1 MGIVTPLQLI
11 AANGL
16 LNNQGLKPLPA
27 ALVSAINQ
35 YNATSLMQNF
45 FVAVDFYKSRSFF
58 TESTFDQLM
67 SIGSTV
73 CPALGNSIPVPPV
86 GSYPNLIAEYLTI
99 NTVTDDSTIDPS
111 GFTNLIEQTGS
122 AYLGDGD
129 IGRFAQGFLGVQGY
143 INIVNSFINSVEN
156 SQTYLGPTFTD
167 MANLTTNNISLV
179 TTDMP
184 KFAVDLRNTGKLIN
198 TKNLELFGTPAGLL
212 QQLANVAGT
221 TGSSLPGVID
231 QLKNINSTN
240 SRQALTDAEIRTL
253 INDNRVSLFN
263 STGVS
268 TQEFDQL
275 QKIAYQAM
283 ANVTGQE
290 LADVLSVLEVST
302 PNIGAM
308 TDLLDLKKIFPNSY
322 QTLQMPTASGP
333 MPIYL
338 SDGAVDQT
346 LAPVINQALPTPS
359 GCDEL
364 GKIIP
369 PDQAVANKAMQSALQ
384 QITNISQTD
393 APTLATAI
401 ADLPRTPWTNTVPYL
416 ADSVVALANPSP
428 SGQAQL
434 SPDTVYYR
442 AQQDVPV
449 GTNITDTNYWQTYTP
464 EGLSTMAELPLIES
478 LTAAVPPAVA
488 ASFEFQHA
496 TGTGPNGNITVCDV
510 IGTAID
516 HWNFA
521 TRLNTATS
529 AINSLNPVA
538 GTFVIGQTYTITS
551 AGTTDFTLIGAA
563 NNLVGTVFVATGPGT
578 GTGTATQN
586 ADIVSLND
594 AYIAIASAGDNATVL
609 TQISNANTAI
619 SNLSANS
626 NVATLNTAWNYMANY
641 LNREKGYQIQAGIDY
656 FQLLAGEKVSV
667 YALTQSLSQ
676 FGLQNQACGPNQFL
690 QNVVDQT
697 ILTGQAVVGALR
709 EAENQA
715 LLAAANLA
723 VNITPDAEPEVTP
736 PNAVTPVN

>member
-16 LNNQGLKPLPA
+16 LANQGLKTLPA

-35 YNATSLMQNF
+35 YNATTVMQNF
-45 FVAVDFYKSRSFF
+45 FAAVDYYKTQSYF

-73 CPALGNSIPVPPV
+73 CPALGNSIPATPV
-86 GSYPNLIAEYLTI
+86 GSYPNLNAEYLTI
-99 NTVTDDSTIDPS
+99 NTVTDNSTIDPS

-122 AYLGDGD
+122 AYLGDGNV
-129 IGRFAQGFLGVQGY
+129 GRFAQGFLGVQGY
-143 INIVNSFINSVEN
+143 VNIVNSFINSMSN

-167 MANLTTNNISLV
+167 MSNLTTNNISLV

-231 QLKNINSTN
+231 QLKNINNTS
-240 SRQALTDAEIRTL
+240 SRRALTNAEIRTL
-253 INDNRVSLFN
+253 IDDNRVSLFN

-302 PNIGAM
+302 PNISTM

-338 SDGAVDQT
+338 SNGAVDQT
-346 LAPVINQALPTPS
+346 LAPVVNQALPTPS

-369 PDQAVANKAMQSALQ
+369 PDQAVANKAFQSALQ
-384 QITNISQTD
+384 QITNVNQ
-393 APTLATAI
+393 PTTPDLANTI
-401 ADLPRTPWTNTVPYL
+401 ADLPRSAWNPNVAYI
-416 ADSVVALANPSP
+416 ANSVVADAQASP
-428 SGQAQL
+428 AGPAQL
-434 SPDTVYYR
+434 LPTTTFYR
-442 AQQDVPV
+442 AQQDVPE
-449 GTNITDTNYWQTYTP
+449 GINITNTAYWQPYTP
-464 EGLSTMAELPLIES
+464 EGLSTMSGLPLIEG
-478 LTAAVPPAVA
+478 LTSAVPSSVA
-488 ASFEFQHA
+488 SSYASANA
-496 TGTGPNGNITVCDV
+496 TGTGPDGTITICDV

-516 HWNFA
+516 HWDYA
-521 TRLNTATS
+521 SRLNTATTS
-529 AINSLNPVA
+529 VNALQTAGSLTA
-538 GTFVIGQTYTITS
+538 
-551 AGTTDFTLIGAA
+551 L
-563 NNLVGTVFVATGPGT
+563 NN
-578 GTGTATQN
+578 
-586 ADIVSLND
+586 
-594 AYIAIASAGDNATVL
+594 AYVAIASAANDAAVL
-609 TQISNANTAI
+609 TQISNANAAI
-619 SNLSANS
+619 AALSADPA
-626 NVATLNTAWNYMANY
+626 VPVLNTAWNYIANY

-690 QNVVDQT
+690 QNVADET
-697 ILTGQAVVGALR
+697 TLTGQAVVGALR

-715 LLAAANLA
+715 LLASANLA

-736 PNAVTPVN
+736 PNAITPVN